1 MNLSGLLDE
10 VAGRRAYVR
19 MLRDLTSARRTI
31 DGRQHVRR
39 PNPTA
44 RDADETA
51 ADGVSASVLEPA
63 KPVVL
68 ACLQRD
74 LGRPMVVIAA
84 NEHRARDLVQQIQV
98 WAVEPGDVELLPAP
112 EPLFYE
118 RLPSHPSTAQARLR
132 SLQLLRSGR
141 PRAVV
146 VASVRALM
154 RAVMPPD
161 EFAALG
167 LSIRVGD
174 RLRPNDLVASLLKLG
189 YGSEALVEYPA
200 TFSRRGGIV
209 DVFPVDAEQPARIE
223 FFGDEVETI
232 RRFNPSTQRSER
244 AVSDLTLSPS
254 REVSLA
260 TESTLDALR
269 AVDVDHLSES
279 GRAQWERD
287 LERLADGMTFEGLEF
302 YAPFLGSDSVLDY
315 LSENGLVV
323 VDEPS
328 AVANAADELIKQAE
342 DLRGELVERGEL
354 PGSFR
359 VAYLDWKRL
368 TSDLRRFSRL
378 TWSWQDVESD
388 GMVSD
393 SEHLGRMADLHPV
406 PSYAGQV
413 RAAVDDVAHWR
424 SRRVTTV
431 LVSQQSGRLAE
442 LLADEGSPVAI
453 VDDLTEV
460 PEPGALVLV
469 HGALAEGFQI
479 STGATGGLA
488 VLTDR
493 ELFGWTKPARA
504 APARRPSRDAFL
516 SELTPG
522 DYVVHIDHGI
532 GRFVQLVRMAGG
544 SAETGGQSE
553 REYLVLEYAAGDR
566 LYVPSDQTDRV
577 SRYVGVGD
585 QHPTLHRLGTADWTR
600 ARSRVK
606 AAVRELAG
614 ELLRL
619 YAARQVKTGS
629 AFEPDTVWQSEMED
643 AFPYVETPDQLRA
656 IADVK
661 ADLEQPRPMDRLLC
675 GDVGYGKTEV
685 ALRAAFKAVDNGRQV
700 AMLVP
705 TTVLAQQHF
714 NTFRERL
721 QAFPVKVEM
730 LSRFRSEREQ
740 KQIAEGVAAGT
751 IDICIGTHRL
761 LQKDVVF
768 KNLGLVIID
777 EEQRFGVVHKEYLK
791 RLRTE
796 VDVLTLSATPIPRTL
811 HMALVGVRD
820 LSVMETPPEDRLPI
834 RTTVTS
840 YDDALV
846 REVILREI
854 DRGGQVYFVHNRVQ
868 TIYQMAHHLGTLIPQ
883 ASIVVGHGQMPEE
896 QLEKVMLDFAAGRY
910 DVLVCSTIIESG
922 LDIPN
927 VNTIIVNQ
935 ADHFGLAQLYQ
946 LRGRVG
952 RGANRA
958 YAYFLAPKNRQMT
971 DVAEKRLRTIMEAT
985 DLGAGY
991 RIAMKDLEIRGAG
1004 NLLGAE
1010 QHGHVA
1016 AVGFHL
1022 YTQLLAEA
1030 VKALQGEKVEHVPSV
1045 SVDLPLD
1052 AYLPASYVEDEQ
1064 ARLNL
1069 YTRMASMNDPSMVGD
1084 LMQELRDRYGE
1095 VPDPALNLI
1104 YLVQLRV
1111 LAARAGIT
1119 SISSEDDQIVLR
1131 FVEGVGLPSNQLR
1144 RRFGTALAIGRT
1156 QVRLSRSRAGAN
1168 WMGVLQDVVDV
1179 ATGSA
1184 DGAVPEQ
1191 RIESKQEAVTGDSP
1205 REASRAL
1212 GP

>member
-1 MNLSGLLDE
+1 MNLSGLLD
-10 VAGRRAYVR
+10 VMTGRRAYERLVR
-19 MLRDLTSARRTI
+19 GLSTAPVSRPAVVATSL
-31 DGRQHVRR
+31 
-39 PNPTA
+39 
-44 RDADETA
+44 
-51 ADGVSASVLEPA
+51 LEPA
-63 KPVVL
+63 KPLVL

-74 LGRPMVVIAA
+74 AERPMVVVVAT
-84 NEHRARDLVQQIQV
+84 EHRARDLVQQIQA
-98 WAVEPGDVELLPAP
+98 WATHPERVELLPAP

-118 RLPSHPSTAQARLR
+118 RLPSHPNTSQARLR
-132 SLQLLRSGR
+132 ALRLLASGD

-154 RAVMPPD
+154 RAVMAP
-161 EFAALG
+161 EQFKAL
-167 LSIRVGD
+167 STAIRAND
-174 RLRPNDLVASLLKLG
+174 RLRPDDFVGRLLNLG
-189 YGSEALVEYPA
+189 YSSEPLVEYPS

-209 DVFPVDAEQPARIE
+209 DVFPVDADVPVRIE
-223 FFGDEVETI
+223 FFGDDVDTI
-232 RRFNPSTQRSER
+232 RQFDPSTQRSRRQVDE
-244 AVSDLTLSPS
+244 LLLSPS
-254 REVSLA
+254 REIPLA
-260 TESTLDALR
+260 TAAARDDLR
-269 AVDVDHLSES
+269 AVDCANLGES
-279 GRAQWERD
+279 ARAQWERD
-287 LERLADGMTFEGLEF
+287 LDRLADGVAFDGLEF
-302 YAPFLGSDSVLDY
+302 YAPYLGTESVIEY
-315 LSENGLVV
+315 LARDGLVV

-328 AVANAADELIKQAE
+328 TVATAAADLIEQAE
-342 DLRGELVERGEL
+342 TLRAELVERGEL
-354 PGSFR
+354 PAGFR
-359 VAYLDWKRL
+359 RAYLDWPALESRLSGLSRLSWTWQDGGVDGAAVTSDHPGRL
-368 TSDLRRFSRL
+368 T
-378 TWSWQDVESD
+378 DV
-388 GMVSD
+388 
-393 SEHLGRMADLHPV
+393 HPV
-406 PSYAGQV
+406 PSYAGQL
-413 RAAVDDVAHWR
+413 RAALADRETWR
-424 SRRVTTV
+424 QERVTTL

-442 LLADEGSPVAI
+442 LLGDQGVPAAVLNDVPEA
-453 VDDLTEV
+453 
-460 PEPGALVLV
+460 PEPGALLLV
-469 HGALAEGFQI
+469 HGALAEGFLIAAGQ
-479 STGATGGLA
+479 SGGLA

-504 APARRPSRDAFL
+504 APTRRPSRDAFL
-516 SELTPG
+516 SDLTPG
-522 DYVVHIDHGI
+522 DYVVHIDHGV
-532 GRFVQLVRMAGG
+532 GRFVQMIRMAG
-544 SAETGGQSE
+544 SAGGDGAGQGE

-585 QHPTLHRLGTADWTR
+585 HTPTLHRLGTADWAR

-619 YAARQVKTGS
+619 YAARQVKDGN
-629 AFEPDTVWQSEMED
+629 AFGADTVWQSEMED

-656 IADVK
+656 IVDVK
-661 ADLEQPRPMDRLLC
+661 ADMEQPRPMDRLLC

-700 AMLVP
+700 ALLVP

-730 LSRFRSEREQ
+730 LSRFRSEKEQ
-740 KQIAEGVAAGT
+740 KQVVAGLAAGQV
-751 IDICIGTHRL
+751 DICIGTHRL
-761 LQKDVVF
+761 LQKDVAF

-777 EEQRFGVVHKEYLK
+777 EEQRFGVLHKEHLK
-791 RLRTE
+791 KLRTE

-820 LSVMETPPEDRLPI
+820 LSVMETSPEDRLPI
-834 RTTVTS
+834 RTTVTH
-840 YDDALV
+840 YDDALI

-854 DRGGQVYFVHNRVQ
+854 DRGGQIYFVHNRVQ
-868 TIYQMAHHLGTLIPQ
+868 TIYQMVHHLGELIPQ
-883 ASIVVGHGQMPEE
+883 ASIAVGHGQMPEE

-927 VNTIIVNQ
+927 VNTIVVNQ

-958 YAYFLAPKNRQMT
+958 YAYFVTPKQHQMT

-1030 VKALQGEKVEHVPSV
+1030 VKALHGEKIEAAPNV

-1069 YTRMASMNDPSMVGD
+1069 YARMATLTDPDEVGD
-1084 LMQELRDRYGE
+1084 LLHELRDRFGDLPE
-1095 VPDPALNLI
+1095 PTLNLI
-1104 YLVQLRV
+1104 YLVQLKG
-1111 LAARAGIT
+1111 LAVRAGIT
-1119 SISSEDDQIVLR
+1119 GVSADGDQVVLQFADGAR
-1131 FVEGVGLPSNQLR
+1131 FDADALR
-1144 RRFGTALAIGRT
+1144 RRFGPALALGRS
-1156 QVRLSRSRAGAN
+1156 QIRLSRGRAGAN
-1168 WMGVLQDVVDV
+1168 WLGVLQETVEAAGDTIQRAEEPSTTKTL
-1179 ATGSA
+1179 ATVRTS
-1184 DGAVPEQ
+1184 
-1191 RIESKQEAVTGDSP
+1191 
-1205 REASRAL
+1205 ASR
-1212 GP
+1212 